1 MFIFQMT
8 YWLEVVK
15 SQDTGRER
23 TERRLGHLGKT
34 SLASPFSPNIRK
46 VFQVAM
52 PLVPGG
58 LVFLQEIAGP
68 TSCLLMCILKPH
80 HLEIL
85 QYSKHTVSDAL
96 IQSQT
101 WVSSPFPHLS
111 SQPSPLQSHQVLAIL
126 CPKYASRDFPGGPVI
141 RTLHCHCRGHGFNP
155 WSGN

>member
-1 MFIFQMT
+1 
-8 YWLEVVK
+8 
-15 SQDTGRER
+15 
-23 TERRLGHLGKT
+23 
-34 SLASPFSPNIRK
+34 
-46 VFQVAM
+46 M

-111 SQPSPLQSHQVLAIL
+111 SSTHCSMASASPHEPHLPGFPPVSLVTSWAPFAGSSAHPVNLNVLQNFILDLRFFTLLAVFLHDFIL
-126 CPKYASRDFPGGPVI
+126 SFN
-141 RTLHCHCRGHGFNP
+141 CHP
-155 WSGN
+155 YVEDPYL